1 MEKPKTLREQLED
14 DFKKFKK
21 FIKEKKNYIFWI
33 IVMFITIQ
41 FTDVLSLGAS
51 WDEMVKQNPYLK
63 KNGTVLRGGDVKKWR
78 VFNSPH
84 FWQSYE
90 HQQLLGKEKN
100 IKDAAEAKEADLDK
114 KLEQKKK
121 ELNQQKK
128 NLDKSYKEGRRK
140 KPAQNG
146 FMSKADYKKQKSKIK
161 REKQQAD
168 INTEIKKEK
177 AQSAKMLE
185 LGKAQANKDT
195 EMKKKKKA
203 DQDAIKPAQDRQAIR
218 EAKKKDKK
226 NTPGLGKSF
235 QSFREGGPMVKIFGN
250 MFNMFRASVAIFAIL
265 LALAGAA
272 SIPVI
277 LFLVLTYKILEFLA
291 GKLQQL

>member
-1 MEKPKTLREQLED
+1 MEKPKTLREHLED

-63 KNGTVLRGGDVKKWR
+63 KNGTVLRGGR
-78 VFNSPH
+78 PFRS
-84 FWQSYE
+84 QE
-90 HQQLLGKEKN
+90 HTDFLQAKRSF
-100 IKDAAEAKEADLDK
+100 EAKYKGNLNNNPRE
-114 KLEQKKK
+114 KK
-121 ELNQQKK
+121 EL
-128 NLDKSYKEGRRK
+128 
-140 KPAQNG
+140 
-146 FMSKADYKKQKSKIK
+146 
-161 REKQQAD
+161 
-168 INTEIKKEK
+168 
-177 AQSAKMLE
+177 
-185 LGKAQANKDT
+185 
-195 EMKKKKKA
+195 KKKRDASISAAKKKRDADKKA
-203 DQDAIKPAQDRQAIR
+203 RKEAKTKEAQGSFKEAQDRQAIR
-218 EAKKKDKK
+218 DAKKKDKK
-226 NTPGLGKSF
+226 KTPGIGKSF

-250 MFNMFRASVAIFAIL
+250 MFNMFRASLAIFAIL